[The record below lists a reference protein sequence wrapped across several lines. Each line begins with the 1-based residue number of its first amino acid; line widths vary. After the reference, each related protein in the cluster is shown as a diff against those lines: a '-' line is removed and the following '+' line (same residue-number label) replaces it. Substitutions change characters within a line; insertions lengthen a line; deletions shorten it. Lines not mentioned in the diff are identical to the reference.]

1 MRHAMSCHRHS
12 SEFDSEIRSAALRAR
27 TAGMRRQVDHNPWRQ
42 FPGRREPPASCRER
56 TNRIDGSGE
65 RPANEIAEA
74 YEPGCP
80 AIALIAHSPTGVRP
94 PVYSRCSEESENH
107 GYAHTAFR

>member
-1 MRHAMSCHRHS
+1 MSWRRHW

-42 FPGRREPPASCRER
+42 FPGRREPLASFLER
-56 TNRIDGSGE
+56 TDRIGGSAE
-65 RPANEIAEA
+65 RRANEIAEA

-80 AIALIAHSPTGVRP
+80 AMALIGHSPKRVRP
-94 PVYSRCSEESENH
+94 PGYSRCNEESENH
-107 GYAHTAFR
+107 GCAHTA